1 MRDVL
6 EGPNE
11 IDINPVAVS
20 GYDAGALIEIVR
32 EAAAESEIEGDTVE
46 VLEAVIDDVR
56 VRAGDDD
63 DVSVAQDDCE
73 MGAEGVDVDVAEPL
87 TLITG
92 VAVISFVTDDVEEA
106 LTDAELVEVVTT
118 ELEADSVPEVQV
130 DGVWE
135 NDLIGEKESLA
146 LWLTCSDTEGLG
158 ERDALGDPDT
168 LREKETDI
176 EGRALTEDSAVR
188 DATCT
193 VALADVFGEFEVDGE
208 DDSDFDDRSDR
219 ESTAV
224 DDH

>member
-6 EGPNE
+6 EAPKE

-92 VAVISFVTDDVEEA
+92 VAVISFVTD
-106 LTDAELVEVVTT
+106 
-118 ELEADSVPEVQV
+118 
-130 DGVWE
+130 G
-135 NDLIGEKESLA
+135 GE
-146 LWLTCSDTEGLG
+146 
-158 ERDALGDPDT
+158 
-168 LREKETDI
+168 
-176 EGRALTEDSAVR
+176 
-188 DATCT
+188 
-193 VALADVFGEFEVDGE
+193 
-208 DDSDFDDRSDR
+208 
-219 ESTAV
+219 
-224 DDH
+224 